1 MRNIFLI
8 LITVIITVV
17 CVKNPQSV
25 QLNFLGES
33 QVALWKLLLAF
44 FIAGIVFVSLLK
56 IGKKKQRAYEE
67 KEIDESEEENS
78 DRKSQ
83 LSDED
88 REFLS

>member
-67 KEIDESEEENS
+67 EEIDESEEENS
-78 DRKSQ
+78 GRKSQ

>member
-56 IGKKKQRAYEE
+56 IEKKKQRAYEE
-67 KEIDESEEENS
+67 EEIDESEEENS

>member
-67 KEIDESEEENS
+67 EEKDESEEENS

>member
-44 FIAGIVFVSLLK
+44 FIAGIVFVFVLK
-56 IGKKKQRAYEE
+56 VGKKKQQVYEQDNIE
-67 KEIDESEEENS
+67 EADEESSERRS
-78 DRKSQ
+78 L

>member
-8 LITVIITVV
+8 FITVSVTVV

-25 QLNFLGES
+25 PLNFLGET

-44 FIAGIVFVSLLK
+44 FIAGIAFVFVLK
-56 IGKKKQRAYEE
+56 IGKKKQEVYEQDN
-67 KEIDESEEENS
+67 IDESDEESSE
-78 DRKSQ
+78 RKPQ
-83 LSDED
+83 LSEED

>member
-44 FIAGIVFVSLLK
+44 FITGIVFVSLLK

-67 KEIDESEEENS
+67 EEIDESEEENS

>member
-8 LITVIITVV
+8 FITVIITVV

-25 QLNFLGES
+25 ELNFLGET
-33 QVALWKLLLAF
+33 QIALWKLLLAF
-44 FIAGIVFVSLLK
+44 FIAGIAFVSLLK
-56 IGKKKQRAYEE
+56 IGKKKQQVYEQE
-67 KEIDESEEENS
+67 DLDESGEENN
-78 DRKSQ
+78 DQKSQ

>member
-8 LITVIITVV
+8 FITVIITVV

-25 QLNFLGES
+25 SLNFFGET

-44 FIAGIVFVSLLK
+44 FIAGIAFLFALK
-56 IGKKKQRAYEE
+56 IGKKKQQVYEQDNIE
-67 KEIDESEEENS
+67 ESNEESSE
-78 DRKSQ
+78 RRPQ
-83 LSDED
+83 LSEED